1 MSAFHRSSLSITL
14 SVWRALFLR
23 EAITRLASG
32 RAAWL
37 WIMLEPIFHISYHM
51 VLFGAIYHRLVAGVE
66 GAMFVMTGL
75 VAFILARN
83 AAIRGMDA
91 INANSALFAYRQVLP
106 VDTVIV
112 RAVLEGF
119 IYTVSTLVLLAG
131 AALLGYKII
140 PAEPI
145 AALAAFFG
153 CWLLG
158 FGLGL
163 LFSVASELIPE
174 VSNLVKMLFRVLY
187 IVSGVSLPAMAV
199 PQPYR
204 AWLLYNPL
212 LQGAELARVAYF
224 PQFHTDPQVSYFYL
238 YSWAVATML
247 LGLILH
253 VRFAKR
259 LAAQ

>member
-1 MSAFHRSSLSITL
+1 MTALPRSSLSVSL
-14 SVWRALFLR
+14 SVWRGLFLR

-37 WIMLEPIFHISYHM
+37 WILIEPIFHVSYHM
-51 VLFGAIYHRLVAGVE
+51 VLFGAIYHRVVAGVE

-91 INANSALFAYRQVLP
+91 VNANAALFAYRQVLP
-106 VDTVIV
+106 VDTVMV

-119 IYTVSTLVLLAG
+119 IYTVSLLVLLAG
-131 AALLGYKII
+131 AAMLGYKVM
-140 PAEPI
+140 PDQPI

-158 FGLGL
+158 LGLGL

-204 AWLLYNPL
+204 SWLLYNPL
-212 LQGAELARVAYF
+212 LQGAELTRMAYF
-224 PQFHTDPQVSYFYL
+224 SQFHSDAQVSFFYL
-238 YSWAVATML
+238 YSWAVLTML
-247 LGLILH
+247 LGLALH
-253 VRFAKR
+253 LRFAKV
-259 LAAQ
+259 LAAK